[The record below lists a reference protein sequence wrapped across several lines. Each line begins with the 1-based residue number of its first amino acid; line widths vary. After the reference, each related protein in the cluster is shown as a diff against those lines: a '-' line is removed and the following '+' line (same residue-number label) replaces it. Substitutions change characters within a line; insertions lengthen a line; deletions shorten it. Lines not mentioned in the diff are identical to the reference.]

1 MITSLVRI
9 KWLQAHQ
16 LLPRTWRN
24 IPDDRTS
31 QTSCATSS
39 QVCLPSRDIRPG
51 TSKLYSCDGW
61 IFFLVCKCNRCAVKQ
76 QHRKM
81 FFTLQMH
88 NSDPSLVANESKQKD
103 TSSLSLQTDKKFP
116 TLMEYDV
123 DGKTAVD
130 AEQFCNL
137 QHPCASD
144 WSLCNSDLIRASVN
158 A

>member
-1 MITSLVRI
+1 
-9 KWLQAHQ
+9 
-16 LLPRTWRN
+16 
-24 IPDDRTS
+24 
-31 QTSCATSS
+31 
-39 QVCLPSRDIRPG
+39 
-51 TSKLYSCDGW
+51 
-61 IFFLVCKCNRCAVKQ
+61 
-76 QHRKM
+76 M

-144 WSLCNSDLIRASVN
+144 
-158 A
+158 